1 MSKNFP
7 DLTSVCESSQSSEF
21 PKSTSD
27 WNSRFI
33 DKLGVRCKQCD
44 IFEIIVN
51 HWRLFTL
58 FEEDHLEI
66 ESCLKACDFETH
78 YGCLEDVPV
87 EKAFAPEFQWKLRS
101 QSQENEIL
109 REPLVSKWFLG
120 KLTEINRC
128 LSSIISQTKSDE
140 TEQRLKY
147 LVLFEKVLQAF
158 GLMTL
163 SEPFIITHKVQILGR
178 TMTSKPDIVCCQDNW
193 EQRTVC
199 VCQVIKSVTYE
210 GDDFDPPKKKIR
222 VTSNLDEEI
231 IRNGDQVVPSQHIG
245 DLFVHLDKS
254 PISDR
259 ILGFIIEKTWV
270 QLTFLKVYPTAMERI
285 RNTPVNIAGSLILN
299 DGECPQLHYS
309 RRYNFLNRQ
318 DRKDLFKALLLIKI
332 MIVRRET
339 ARKR

>member
-1 MSKNFP
+1 MSKSSP
-7 DLTSVCESSQSSEF
+7 DLTSVCESLKSSEF
-21 PKSTSD
+21 PKSTSEL
-27 WNSRFI
+27 NRNFT
-33 DKLGVRCKQCD
+33 DKLGVRCKQSD

-51 HWRLFTL
+51 SWRLFTL
-58 FEEDHLEI
+58 FEEDHLEVK
-66 ESCLKACDFETH
+66 SCLKACDLNTSYE
-78 YGCLEDVPV
+78 CLEDIPV

-128 LSSIISQTKSDE
+128 ISSIISQTKSNE
-140 TEQRLKY
+140 MEQRLKY

-163 SEPFIITHKVQILGR
+163 SGPFLVTHKAQILGR
-178 TMTSKPDIVCCQDNW
+178 TMSSKPDIVCCQDDF
-193 EQRTVC
+193 EQQTVC
-199 VCQVIKSVTYE
+199 ICEVIKPVPKE
-210 GDDFDPPKKKIR
+210 GDDFTPKKKLR
-222 VTSNLDEEI
+222 LTSHPDEETI
-231 IRNGDQVVPSQHIG
+231 GNGGQRIPVQHIG
-245 DLFVHLDKS
+245 DLFVHLNKS

-270 QLTFLKVYPTAMERI
+270 QITFLKVYPITMQKI
-285 RNTPVNIAGSLILN
+285 GDTPVNIAGSLIL
-299 DGECPQLHYS
+299 DDEEYPQFHYS

-318 DRKDLFKALLLIKI
+318 DRKELFKALLLIEI
-332 MIVRRET
+332 MLVRRER